1 MTDSSQKKAVW
12 AALISV
18 YIVWGSTYL
27 AIRFAIETLP
37 PFLMAGAR
45 FMIAG
50 AVLYAWRRLRGDAA
64 PSRPEWRSAAM
75 IGILLLLGG
84 NGGVVYAQQWVPS
97 GLAALLV
104 TTVPLWM
111 VLMDL
116 LHPSG
121 RRPGRA
127 AVAGVAMGFAGVAL
141 LIGPAQVAG
150 QAAHVDLVGAAV
162 LMLASLSWAIGSLY
176 HRGARLPS
184 SPLLAVGMEMLAGGA
199 GLLILGM
206 LTGEL
211 SHLNL
216 AAVTARSFWS
226 WAYLV
231 VFGSWVGFAAY
242 VWLLRAAPTPL
253 VSTYAYV
260 NPLVAV
266 LLGHFFAGESVTSR
280 VAAATAVIVG
290 SVALT
295 TWKPAESSR
304 D

>member
-1 MTDSSQKKAVW
+1 
-12 AALISV
+12 
-18 YIVWGSTYL
+18 STYL

-121 RRPGRA
+121 RRPGRP

>member
-1 MTDSSQKKAVW
+1 LTDSSHNKAVW

-162 LMLASLSWAIGSLY
+162 LMLASLSLAIGSLY